1 MRASNSSP
9 PSWSGRSL
17 RTLIVRAFLVCCGG
31 LWLATWAPLASA
43 QTPAA
48 DGAAPARRFSPLEQE
63 RIRRALARVH
73 GTLDPEPEGKRIES
87 IEIVSLEV
95 FEPEDP
101 VPQFI
106 NWFHVTTRPHVIE
119 RELLFRVG
127 QRYDRSVANETERN
141 LRSLGLFSVV
151 LVLPMRGSSE
161 DTIRYLVLTK
171 DIWSLR
177 VGWDGRINKGVVDY
191 LSLVPT
197 ERNLFGT
204 GRQLFTS
211 LVFGRRTYTVGAGF
225 IEPRLADSRTYVSAR
240 VDGVV
245 SCATGELEG
254 SSGSFE
260 YGRPLASVRSR
271 WGYSTSVSWR
281 NGRYPLDIP
290 YSQVASICSLRAAE
304 EARVNLQNGKSAY
317 LPNQLLSD
325 AQSFSQSFV
334 RSYGLVYKTNLS
346 FGMEATRTAAREV
359 DLSSIRAAP
368 SDVPGELTPYEV
380 SLVQRYYRRFL
391 PRSTRR
397 IGPFFQVQSYTTQF
411 HSDLNAETLALQ
423 EDYRIGHIATL
434 RIYPALRDL
443 GSSRNMLGLQASVS
457 YAMPVGTGYLKA
469 SASQSVELSTLNQT
483 DARLVLGLR
492 FNSPRLSLGR
502 FVYDAR
508 LVDTYRNFQNG
519 YQVLG
524 GTGRLRGYQLQ
535 AEVGRHSVISNL
547 EFRTRPLQ
555 IFSSQI
561 AAVAFYD
568 VGDAFDRVND
578 LDLQHGVGVGL
589 RFLIPELDRDVFRID
604 LGMPVPSNAANGE
617 TSVIATFHQAFSVP

>member
-1 MRASNSSP
+1 M
-9 PSWSGRSL
+9 SWTSRCL
-17 RTLIVRAFLVCCGG
+17 RAFIVVWVCVG
-31 LWLATWAPLASA
+31 LASWAAAAAA
-43 QTPAA
+43 QTPS
-48 DGAAPARRFSPLEQE
+48 GTPALTERRFSPLEQE
-63 RIRRALARVH
+63 RIRRALARVR
-73 GTLDPEPEGKRIES
+73 GTLDPKPEGKRIES
-87 IEIVSLEV
+87 IEIVALEV

-101 VPQFI
+101 VPQFV
-106 NWFHVTTRPHVIE
+106 NWFHVTTRSYVIE

-127 QRYDRSVANETERN
+127 HRYDRAVAAETERN
-141 LRSLGLFSVV
+141 LRGLGLFSVV

-161 DTIRYLVLTK
+161 DSVRYLVLTK

-177 VGWDGRINKGVVDY
+177 VGWDGRINQGVVDY

-225 IEPRLADSRTYVSAR
+225 IEPRLADTRTYVSGRMDAIIN
-240 VDGVV
+240 
-245 SCATGELEG
+245 CATGDMEG

-260 YGRPLASVRSR
+260 YGRPLASIRSR

-290 YSQVASICSLRAAE
+290 FSAVGSICSLRAAE
-304 EARVNLQNGKSAY
+304 EARVELQNGKIAWF
-317 LPNQLLSD
+317 PNQLVSD
-325 AQSFSQSFV
+325 SQAFSQSFV
-334 RSYGLVYKTNLS
+334 RSYGILYKTNLS
-346 FGMEATRTAAREV
+346 FGLEATRYAAREV
-359 DLSSIRAAP
+359 DLAPIRAAP
-368 SDVPGELTPYEV
+368 SEVPGELTAYEV

-391 PRSTRR
+391 PRSTSR
-397 IGPFFQVQSYTTQF
+397 ISPFFQVQSYKTQF
-411 HSDLNAETLALQ
+411 HTDLNAETLALQ
-423 EDYRIGHIATL
+423 EDYRLGHVATL
-434 RIYPALRDL
+434 RVYPALKDL
-443 GSSRNMLGLQASVS
+443 GSSRNLLGLQTSLS
-457 YAMPVGTGYLKA
+457 YAIPVGTGYLKA
-469 SASQSVELSTLNQT
+469 SAAQTIELSKLNQT
-483 DARLVLGLR
+483 DARLLLALR

-502 FVYDAR
+502 FIYDAR
-508 LVDTYRNFQNG
+508 LVDTYMNFQNG

-535 AEVGRHSVISNL
+535 AEVGRHAVISNL

-578 LDLQHGVGVGL
+578 LKLQHGVGVGL

-604 LGMPVPSNAANGE
+604 LGMPVPADAQYGD
-617 TSVIATFHQAFSVP
+617 TSVIATFQQAFGVP